1 MLYLLVD
8 LKIRILSRR
17 TLNTKT
23 LTTYM
28 KNLVRL
34 VHRTLFMLTHIVTH
48 IKTRSSQTMMDRP
61 LVFLLSQK

>member
-8 LKIRILSRR
+8 LKIRILSPQI
-17 TLNTKT
+17 LNMKT

-34 VHRTLFMLTHIVTH
+34 VHRTLFIVLTHAIAH
-48 IKTRSSQTMMDRP
+48 IRRSP
-61 LVFLLSQK
+61 AK